1 MRWPIQKGLLNYYSN
16 FQKDVFREV
25 GVWWLGCRNWKA
37 QRRFWAP
44 YTCGNQWHQAATVGS
59 NLYLPPCSSP
69 SPHCQPI
76 HDESSLFHLFSKSNP
91 LFSVMLLSP
100 RTSFPGYHPDP
111 KLAMYS
117 VGISIPITEPQLRDV
132 IKLPKVITWAE
143 PGRHTLWR
151 PRTSAE
157 FPELLHPLEAPPGG
171 NTPHLWTHAL
181 IHIHINCSGTICF
194 CLPPQQ
200 SPKQDRKP
208 FPNVGLCSKP
218 STENRVCKALC

>member
-1 MRWPIQKGLLNYYSN
+1 MRWPIQKKVWLNYYSN

-25 GVWWLGCRNWKA
+25 GVWWLGCPNWKA

-100 RTSFPGYHPDP
+100 RTSFPGYH
-111 KLAMYS
+111 S
-117 VGISIPITEPQLRDV
+117 WPQACYVLCEHQYPNNRAATQRCHQTARCSDN
-132 IKLPKVITWAE
+132 I
-143 PGRHTLWR
+143 GR
-151 PRTSAE
+151 A
-157 FPELLHPLEAPPGG
+157 
-171 NTPHLWTHAL
+171 
-181 IHIHINCSGTICF
+181 
-194 CLPPQQ
+194 
-200 SPKQDRKP
+200 
-208 FPNVGLCSKP
+208 
-218 STENRVCKALC
+218 